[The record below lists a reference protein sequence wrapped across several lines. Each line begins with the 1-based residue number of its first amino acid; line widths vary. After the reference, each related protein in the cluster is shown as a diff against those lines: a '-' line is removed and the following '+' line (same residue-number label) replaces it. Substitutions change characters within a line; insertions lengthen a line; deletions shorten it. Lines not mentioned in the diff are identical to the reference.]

1 MDDSSSSDEEKIPP
15 PTAPERF
22 SVSLRGFA
30 DSNTAERF
38 GRLIG
43 GVVRSISCY
52 IDVDRLE
59 GITVAFDYDGALAEL
74 DRGDQESKPLTRTA
88 TDKLVGVAMTPTV
101 LREGIVKSHM
111 IFSASHVLAL
121 EEDGTEAF
129 QLAFCLV
136 AHECGHVEDLKYMD
150 LAFPGSILRRQI
162 TDPEDILLE
171 PISDVLWQEY
181 AASRASAIFGK
192 ELTAI
197 YEEALTLVL
206 PSARE
211 RANEAIRAYRRHTDL
226 HRVMREAGGPL
237 CEPLRAAAYL
247 IGTLDGRGAD
257 LGMVPRARDLLQA
270 SPYEGF
276 VQRLASSLQELWA
289 RRGRWSTPAEFDV
302 LKNIVRDMLADAGI
316 ILNRQSNGGLYI
328 DIPFTR
334 DTMPI

>member
-43 GVVRSISCY
+43 GFVRSISCY
-52 IDVDRLE
+52 IDVERLE

-74 DRGDQESKPLTRTA
+74 DRGYQESKPLTRTA

-101 LREGIVKSHM
+101 LREGVVKSHM

-129 QLAFCLV
+129 QLALYLV

-150 LAFPGSILRRQI
+150 QAFPGSILRRQI
-162 TDPEDILLE
+162 TDPEDVLLG
-171 PISDVLWQEY
+171 PTSDALWQEY

-211 RANEAIRAYRRHTDL
+211 RANEAIRAYRRHADL
-226 HRVMREAGGPL
+226 HRVMRDAGGSL
-237 CEPLRAAAYL
+237 CEPLKAAAYL
-247 IGTLDGRGAD
+247 IGNLDGLGAD
-257 LGMVPRARDLLQA
+257 LGMAPRARDFLQA
-270 SPYEGF
+270 GPYESV

-289 RRGRWSTPAEFDV
+289 RRGQWSTPAEFDG

-316 ILNRQSNGGLYI
+316 ILSRQSNGGLYI